1 MRKCFEFDFQCSRI
15 PRLVKDERDLA
26 QTKEVLWSHYKAY
39 KNGYKYFCSLN
50 PIGETWC
57 LQNLEFHQFVDA
69 CHIKD
74 GRLRNAE
81 CDLKFVGTNANPDM
95 KGPRN
100 PERGLVRFQFQES
113 LVRMAEE
120 KYVKAGTVSL
130 FHEAV
135 SRLYSEHCL
144 PEFEKYNQQAFRD
157 DIYWTEHCEMV
168 ILAQKS
174 AIESLYNKYSQKK
187 VNPGQK
193 RFMCLEELVEMARS
207 SQLLLDACL
216 QEADVYQAFNLAIQ
230 TQVDEINQSRIFQ
243 MSLLEF
249 YEALARIAHRL
260 SLPEV
265 GRTKMSV
272 SERQEQELHLKYEA
286 LV

>member
-95 KGPRN
+95 NGPRN

-113 LVRMAEE
+113 LVRMAEDPVRILRAI
-120 KYVKAGTVSL
+120 KQLPGT
-130 FHEAV
+130 
-135 SRLYSEHCL
+135 
-144 PEFEKYNQQAFRD
+144 
-157 DIYWTEHCEMV
+157 
-168 ILAQKS
+168 
-174 AIESLYNKYSQKK
+174 
-187 VNPGQK
+187 
-193 RFMCLEELVEMARS
+193 
-207 SQLLLDACL
+207 
-216 QEADVYQAFNLAIQ
+216 
-230 TQVDEINQSRIFQ
+230 
-243 MSLLEF
+243 
-249 YEALARIAHRL
+249 
-260 SLPEV
+260 
-265 GRTKMSV
+265 
-272 SERQEQELHLKYEA
+272 
-286 LV
+286 